1 MIFIQKFAITCRV
14 GLWNKQMPYFS
25 SVSDEWSRD
34 LKSVQVQKQ
43 SSCRARDLDESPDP
57 SMSKIV
63 LRDLII
69 SSKYYKE
76 EEAKELLE
84 VITVERLET
93 EQQQK
98 LEQQEQLSIEKLRL
112 EIELSRNAN
121 QSATQNNGQTSRVR
135 SLDEIVKMVRL
146 LTVKVPNKSDG
157 WDYFFSSLEKAFAS
171 EMVSYELKPKV
182 LLCMLGDKVS
192 NLLVNL
198 GEEEL
203 KDYESLKQV
212 VLKEYETS
220 PKICLENFRKAKR
233 NSDETFSQ
241 FASRLTSMWLY
252 YCKLRGAND
261 FESVNQLI
269 VADKMFEMLD
279 SETAT
284 HIGVLQGEEW
294 YKPRDLGKQCDI
306 FYASK
311 GKSYDEPERAKWND
325 SETRS
330 FNGNG
335 GKQPF
340 GEKKSDNFSSRKNF
354 DKGQVT
360 EIKKF
365 ACFTCGSD
373 KHFKLDCPKN
383 KEVDNK
389 RLNVNK
395 VSTEGTELE
404 DGTVT
409 ARVDLL
415 DGKLVH
421 ALLDS
426 GTEITVIKKDLV
438 PGISVEGASTIYLK
452 GIFGPAV
459 KCPLVYVPIGLATG
473 GQVNVVHQKVLC
485 ALAEVLVEDVLLP
498 PEVLDMLGG
507 AQSEENS
514 LAQSSQDLRVDS
526 GNVDETEVSSGILPE
541 KAQEH
546 IKDSQRNI
554 TSCRNEVGT
563 LGTKDEEVTA
573 EMDKGIMVA
582 DSFRSEQECCAE
594 LALVWEYAKEGKGNY
609 YEVDGYLFRRDKIL
623 GRVLGSWA
631 DVKKFCE
638 SCKECQLTRSV
649 RIKDR
654 SSSTPAARPELPF
667 EVGNMDLIGPIDSPS
682 LKGHKYIL
690 CLVDQHTRWGEAV
703 PLTSLSAKVTC
714 EAWLNIFSRTEIYL
728 LSKREGFVE
737 KNSAASWVTV
747 LDLWKWYFCRSLT
760 KGYAACVMPFDIY
773 MTKKVRFK
781 IEYTSYGCNL
791 MAQVL
796 RMLEQFVVSRI
807 VDIDILKQI
816 WRNRVKQ
823 INFVLEWVRWVGSE
837 IIPAKGKLEP

>member
-1 MIFIQKFAITCRV
+1 M
-14 GLWNKQMPYFS
+14 NPH
-25 SVSDEWSRD
+25 
-34 LKSVQVQKQ
+34 
-43 SSCRARDLDESPDP
+43 
-57 SMSKIV
+57 
-63 LRDLII
+63 
-69 SSKYYKE
+69 
-76 EEAKELLE
+76 
-84 VITVERLET
+84 
-93 EQQQK
+93 
-98 LEQQEQLSIEKLRL
+98 
-112 EIELSRNAN
+112 
-121 QSATQNNGQTSRVR
+121 
-135 SLDEIVKMVRL
+135 
-146 LTVKVPNKSDG
+146 
-157 WDYFFSSLEKAFAS
+157 
-171 EMVSYELKPKV
+171 PKN
-182 LLCMLGDKVS
+182 MFRK
-192 NLLVNL
+192 
-198 GEEEL
+198 
-203 KDYESLKQV
+203 
-212 VLKEYETS
+212 
-220 PKICLENFRKAKR
+220 NFRKAKR

-252 YCKLRGAND
+252 YCKLREAND

-294 YKPRDLGKQCDI
+294 YKPRDLCKQCDI

-325 SETRS
+325 SEKRS
-330 FNGNG
+330 FNG
-335 GKQPF
+335 
-340 GEKKSDNFSSRKNF
+340 SW
-354 DKGQVT
+354 
-360 EIKKF
+360 
-365 ACFTCGSD
+365 
-373 KHFKLDCPKN
+373 
-383 KEVDNK
+383 
-389 RLNVNK
+389 
-395 VSTEGTELE
+395 
-404 DGTVT
+404 
-409 ARVDLL
+409 
-415 DGKLVH
+415 DGKIVH
-421 ALLDS
+421 AFLDS

-473 GQVNVVHQKVLC
+473 GQVNVVHQQVLC

-498 PEVLDMLGG
+498 PDVLDMLGG

-514 LAQSSQDLRVDS
+514 LDQSSQDLGVDS

-546 IKDSQRNI
+546 IEDSQRNI

-582 DSFRSEQECCAE
+582 DSFRSEQEGCAE
-594 LALVWEYAKEGKGNY
+594 LALVWKHAKEGKGNY
-609 YEVDGYLFRRDKIL
+609 YEVDGYLFHRDKIL
-623 GRVLGSWA
+623 GESIGQLVIPKCRRTEVLKLAHTSVFSSHMGPKKTLERIKYSFFWEGLRA

-654 SSSTPAARPELPF
+654 SSSTPVARPELPF
-667 EVGNMDLIGPIDSPS
+667 EEGNMDLIGPIDPPS

-791 MAQVL
+791 TAQVL

-807 VDIDILKQI
+807 VGIDILMQVWK
-816 WRNRVKQ
+816 NRVKQ

-837 IIPAKGKLEP
+837 IIPAKGKLES